1 MRRYH
6 LEREVDWKQLLQYME
21 EELELRMALYSGRG
35 DPGAWEIW
43 AARFTGFLALY
54 DDLRGFLGLSGST
67 ELRQKAGKFLQKG
80 PPAGP

>member
-1 MRRYH
+1 MRHYD

-21 EELELRMALYSGRG
+21 EELELRMALYGSMG

-54 DDLRGFLGLSGST
+54 GDLRGFLGLSGST
-67 ELRQKAGKFLQKG
+67 VLRQRAEAFLQKG